1 MNISEAS
8 WPILIK
14 FYVNHHWVGG
24 LIVLGFGAD
33 CIKIVVFVATDL
45 QLEKH
50 KKNSSPKP
58 QGPEL
63 LYFVTYV
70 AMFGSLLC
78 KSCQL

>member
-50 KKNSSPKP
+50 KKKFFTETTRPRASI
-58 QGPEL
+58 
-63 LYFVTYV
+63 FCYV
-70 AMFGSLLC
+70 CSNVW
-78 KSCQL
+78 